1 MIASLPSPTFRRLF
15 PPQRWR
21 SRRGLSLIA
30 WSLVAV
36 LAWLAGLLL
45 TALWV
50 DLLAHRGELRARAS
64 QSELLHDL
72 LAGTRFELPPAL
84 EAPEIVLTNSG
95 LLPTIFRAYPRP
107 WARWALA
114 VGRRWPVVQSNAG
127 AMLAVLSGVLLAG
140 TVHLLAVSHVRVLAA
155 REGME
160 AAIALRRSIHRQAM
174 RLGPS
179 DLDGAEQRTAVE
191 LFVDVAS
198 EAHSQ
203 LTRWLSH
210 VIRVPV
216 QGLCLLVLL
225 LMVDWR
231 LSLQCLIPLAAVGWV
246 VHDERR
252 RAEAIR
258 QRAESEA
265 ELELRPLAS
274 GLRKTRLVRAYGMEE
289 FEHDRFQKHLER
301 YSEEALR
308 GRVGETWALRT
319 SRMFSLLLVV
329 LIAFL
334 VGGRALSELAPLPP
348 GGVWLIAGG
357 LVGLWSVAKGLLEL
371 QAARQQ
377 AIVAADR
384 VYRYL
389 AAVPEVSQA
398 VGAKF
403 LNPVSQTVILE
414 AVTYRRQD
422 RTLLERVDLRIP
434 ARTKTALVSSDPLA
448 ARAIAYM
455 LPRFIEPQSGRILF
469 DSEDIAWATLESLR
483 AEAIF
488 VGAEDPC
495 FTGTV
500 LENLTCGESRFSLQE
515 AIEACK
521 LVHAHKFITA
531 LPSGY
536 ETLLGEH
543 GEQLRPGD
551 AFRLGLARAVLRNPA
566 LLIIEEPSVRLDE
579 DTKAL
584 IDDAYQRILPQRT
597 VFFLPARLSTIRLC
611 DQVVYLEGGR
621 VAGFGPQ
628 AELVRTCEGYRH
640 WEYIH
645 FSSLARQSF

>member
-1 MIASLPSPTFRRLF
+1 MSASPPSPTFRRLY

-21 SRRGLSLIA
+21 QRRGLSLIA
-30 WSLVAV
+30 WSLAAVVA
-36 LAWLAGLLL
+36 WTAGLLL

-50 DLLAHRGELRARAS
+50 DLLDHRGELRVNSS
-64 QSELLHDL
+64 QSERLHAL
-72 LAGTRFELPPAL
+72 LAGTRFELPPEL
-84 EAPEIVLTNSG
+84 ETPELVLTNSG
-95 LLPTIFRAYPRP
+95 LLPTIYRSYPRP
-107 WARWALA
+107 WAQWALA
-114 VGRRWPVVQSNAG
+114 VGRRWPVLQSNAG
-127 AMLAVLSGVLLAG
+127 ALLAVLSGALLAG
-140 TVHLLAVSHVRVLAA
+140 AVHLLAVSHVRVLAA

-179 DLDGAEQRTAVE
+179 DLDGAEQRVAVE
-191 LFVDVAS
+191 LFVDAAS
-198 EAHSQ
+198 EARHH

-210 VIRVPV
+210 VVRLPA
-216 QGLCLLVLL
+216 QSAFLLVLL
-225 LMVDWR
+225 LLVDWR

-265 ELELRPLAS
+265 ELELRPLAN

-289 FEHDRFQKHLER
+289 FEHERFQKHLER
-301 YSEEALR
+301 YSQEVLR

-319 SRMFSLLLVV
+319 SRMFAVLLVV

-334 VGGRALSELAPLPP
+334 VGGRALSELAPLPL

-357 LVGLWSVAKGLLEL
+357 LVGLWSAAKGLQEL
-371 QAARQQ
+371 QSARQQ
-377 AIVAADR
+377 AILAADR

-398 VGAKF
+398 VGARF
-403 LNPVSQTVILE
+403 LNPVSQSIILE

-434 ARTKTALVSSDPLA
+434 ARTKTALISSDPLA

-483 AEAIF
+483 AETIF

-500 LENLTCGESRFSLQE
+500 LENLTCGEARFSLQD

-531 LPSGY
+531 LPNGY

-566 LLIIEEPSVRLDE
+566 VLIIEEPSVRLD
-579 DTKAL
+579 DDSKAL
-584 IDDAYQRILPQRT
+584 IDDAYQRILPNRT
-597 VFFLPARLSTIRLC
+597 VFFLPTRLTTIRLC
-611 DQVVYLEGGR
+611 DQVVFLEGGR
-621 VAGFGPQ
+621 IAAVGPQ
-628 AELVRTCEGYRH
+628 PELVRACEGYRH

-645 FSSLARQSF
+645 FSSLARQNA